1 MDHNMPGMDMSPP
14 TSSSSSPMNNGTM
27 MGGGG
32 GMGHKMMMHMTFFWG
47 SQAEILFSGWPG
59 SRPAMYALAL
69 VFVFFLAL
77 IVEWLSHCRLIKPNG
92 SGSRVGAALFQTLL
106 HAVRVCLAY
115 MVMLAIM
122 SFNVGVFLV
131 AVAGHAVGF
140 LIFGSKLVKKEEAEK
155 VASDLPPMT
164 C

>member
-1 MDHNMPGMDMSPP
+1 MPAGMDMSPP
-14 TSSSSSPMNNGTM
+14 SSSSSSSPMSNGTM
-27 MGGGG
+27 MG

-59 SRPAMYALAL
+59 SRPGMYALAL
-69 VFVFFLAL
+69 VFVFFLAV
-77 IVEWLSHCRLIKPNG
+77 IVEWLSHCRLIK
-92 SGSRVGAALFQTLL
+92 STGSRVAAGLFQTLL
-106 HAVRVCLAY
+106 HAVRVGLAY

-131 AVAGHAVGF
+131 AIAGHAVGF

-155 VASDLPPMT
+155 VSSDLPPMS